1 MYYHVY
7 YYLQTGMT
15 NEEAR
20 KCVKVIRT
28 ETSSSTYGAVTK
40 KKNWAAIFK
49 QCGFSE
55 MEAQLSEIRR
65 MKSSS
70 HSQQG
75 RGGSLPEVVVVRDK
89 DDLQRFVSSEDDSSK
104 NTSDSSSSSSSSKLI
119 NRVLHAI
126 HRLLIET
133 MTLDGMIAT
142 SVVEDQLLLAEMEAL
157 LNKPTPTRSHRV
169 GSDDDDRVG
178 SDDDGDSLSSGSG
191 STRASILHQF
201 LILKY
206 RIQRKLLM
214 LSLSKHY
221 GLDLS
226 SIFMQ
231 PINDDESAVELVGQF
246 KSKSL
251 ITLAEK
257 VQRFN
262 EWFQRLDPSHLHV
275 TAAVI
280 PDYRIGV
287 LTTADVYKGDVYL
300 GRADAAILS
309 MLMLHYD
316 MTSFI

>member
-1 MYYHVY
+1 
-7 YYLQTGMT
+7 MT

-20 KCVKVIRT
+20 KCVKVIRA

-55 MEAQLSEIRR
+55 MEAQLSEVRR
-65 MKSSS
+65 MKKSSS

-89 DDLQRFVSSEDDSSK
+89 DDLVRFVSSEDDSSK
-104 NTSDSSSSSSSSKLI
+104 STSGSKLI
-119 NRVLHAI
+119 NRVLRAI

-157 LNKPTPTRSHRV
+157 LNKPTSSHR
-169 GSDDDDRVG
+169 GGGGDDDRGG
-178 SDDDGDSLSSGSG
+178 SDDDGDDGGSAK
-191 STRASILHQF
+191 ASILHQF

-231 PINDDESAVELVGQF
+231 PINDDESAVELLVGQF
-246 KSKSL
+246 KSKNL

-262 EWFQRLDPSHLHV
+262 EWFHRLDPSHLHV

-280 PDYRIGV
+280 PNYRIGV
-287 LTTADVYKGDVYL
+287 LTTADVGKGDVYL
-300 GRADAAILS
+300 GRVGVAILS
-309 MLMLHYD
+309 
-316 MTSFI
+316 I

>member
-1 MYYHVY
+1 MYHIY
-7 YYLQTGMT
+7 YERTGMS

-20 KCVKVIRT
+20 KCVKVIRA
-28 ETSSSTYGAVTK
+28 ETSSSSVSGGGGGVK
-40 KKNWAAIFK
+40 KKNWAGIFK
-49 QCGFSE
+49 QCVFSE
-55 MEAQLSEIRR
+55 MEAQLSEVRR
-65 MKSSS
+65 MKSPSR
-70 HSQQG
+70 H
-75 RGGSLPEVVVVRDK
+75 EVVVVRDK
-89 DDLQRFVSSEDDSSK
+89 DDLQRLVSGMDSEVDD
-104 NTSDSSSSSSSSKLI
+104 NNNNSSSSGGSSSGKLI

-142 SVVEDQLLLAEMEAL
+142 SVVEDRLLLAEMEAL
-157 LNKPTPTRSHRV
+157 LNKPDSSHRGSSDGDDR
-169 GSDDDDRVG
+169 GSDDG
-178 SDDDGDSLSSGSG
+178 LSSSSGGGGGGS
-191 STRASILHQF
+191 SARASILHQY

-231 PINDDESAVELVGQF
+231 PIIDVESAVELVGYF
-246 KSKSL
+246 KSKSF

-262 EWFQRLDPSHLHV
+262 EWFRRLDPSHLHV

-287 LTTADVYKGDVYL
+287 LTTADVVKGDVYL
-300 GRADAAILS
+300 GRVMCI
-309 MLMLHYD
+309 
-316 MTSFI
+316 

>member
-1 MYYHVY
+1 MYHVY
-7 YYLQTGMT
+7 HIYNLQTGMT

-20 KCVKVIRT
+20 KCVKVIRA
-28 ETSSSTYGAVTK
+28 ETSSSTYGAVAK

-65 MKSSS
+65 MKSTS
-70 HSQQG
+70 HSLQG

-89 DDLQRFVSSEDDSSK
+89 DDLQRFMSSEDDSSK
-104 NTSDSSSSSSSSKLI
+104 STSGSKLI

-157 LNKPTPTRSHRV
+157 LNKPTSSHRGGGGDDDRD
-169 GSDDDDRVG
+169 GSDDDC
-178 SDDDGDSLSSGSG
+178 LSSGGG
-191 STRASILHQF
+191 SARASILHQF

-262 EWFQRLDPSHLHV
+262 EWFHRLEPSHVHV

-287 LTTADVYKGDVYL
+287 LTTADVGKGDVYL
-300 GRADAAILS
+300 GRVGAAVLS
-309 MLMLHYD
+309 MLCCIM
-316 MTSFI
+316 I